1 MGSLIF
7 LAFYGIYFD
16 FLVVNC
22 CRGHLF
28 FIAVTKG
35 VAYLGGVANSFFAI
49 LPGGSLIWVGSFI
62 RE

>member
-35 VAYLGGVANSFFAI
+35 VAYLGGVADFV
-49 LPGGSLIWVGSFI
+49 LPSEAYFLTF
-62 RE
+62 